1 MIPRVH
7 ELFNDTNVKKVRVI
21 LETLFCSVI
30 TIRAWCLGS
39 SASTTAIWV
48 FRVSYVTSKFRVIW
62 LWRYLCG
69 CAITTKKDISKIHLQ
84 LEAALA
90 KAETKELFITRAATM
105 YSIPVSTLHSYVHD
119 IPTKLR
125 AGQQIC
131 CLFRIIWSSD
141 NLSRS
146 CSLHSG
152 RRTGRPLGWRNQ
164 VQIQAKF

>member
-1 MIPRVH
+1 MHLTTEKEKDVFIFHWQNLMIPRVH
-7 ELFNDTNVKKVRVI
+7 ELFND
-21 LETLFCSVI
+21 VI

-39 SASTTAIWV
+39 SVSTTAIWV

-69 CAITTKKDISKIHLQ
+69 CAITMKQDISKIHLQ

-105 YSIPVSTLHSYVHD
+105 YSIPVSTLYSYVHD
-119 IPTKLR
+119 ITTKLG

-131 CLFRIIWSSD
+131 CLFRITRSSD

-152 RRTGRPLGWRNQ
+152 RRTGRL
-164 VQIQAKF
+164 